1 MFSFLW
7 FFIIGY
13 VIYGLTETTG
23 RDPYSKSTPFKW
35 KWKFW
40 FKDNWRRYLVTILT
54 TYVMFRFYIE
64 IVGHEFTDFEALTM
78 GLIGDGISA
87 TLKKRIAILS
97 ADREKLMEKYKKE
110 DEEERG

>member
-1 MFSFLW
+1 
-7 FFIIGY
+7 
-13 VIYGLTETTG
+13 
-23 RDPYSKSTPFKW
+23 
-35 KWKFW
+35 
-40 FKDNWRRYLVTILT
+40 
-54 TYVMFRFYIE
+54 MFRFYIE